1 MEETSLIKALGRVYW
16 GASPNPRLLTLNFYQ
31 VGETVLIKALEE
43 SILGIKEGGK
53 RRISVIPERGWRI
66 TDKAVSFLI

>member
-1 MEETSLIKALGRVYW
+1 MIKILGRVCW
-16 GASPNPRLLTLNFYQ
+16 GPIPNPRLLTLNCHQ
-31 VGETVLIKALEE
+31 VGETGLIKALEE

>member
-1 MEETSLIKALGRVYW
+1 
-16 GASPNPRLLTLNFYQ
+16 LTLNFYQ